1 MTEEKDFWINKAEVY
16 ALSNAEGTLYKV
28 TQEMMNKRGWYK
40 LADDEQIV
48 KKAVLSK
55 EEAEWFEKYKDLPF
69 YDLPLYVDDSSNHF
83 TKKLSNKM
91 VQYREDWK
99 KRADFFNR
107 LSQAYFNGYTVK
119 KEPRYYIEFPA
130 WQTYEEGETYL
141 NVDKIDGAWELGTKD
156 QIGSAQCQFTQA
168 EIDELQ
174 KDERARGTDFNVLK
188 VRVPDDELED

>member
-1 MTEEKDFWINKAEVY
+1 MEEQKLVLKDSVVEINFETKQVIVPEEELRKAGYV
-16 ALSNAEGTLYKV
+16 
-28 TQEMMNKRGWYK
+28 K
-40 LADDEQIV
+40 LADDEQVV
-48 KKAVLSK
+48 KKVELVENWAKFMK
-55 EEAEWFEKYKDLPF
+55 ENKHLPF
-69 YDLPLYVDDSSNHF
+69 SYKKDGKCF
-83 TKKLSNKM
+83 TDEVNKAFCEI
-91 VQYREDWK
+91 VIGFRE
-99 KRADFFNR
+99 RQELFG
-107 LSQAYFNGYTVK
+107 LLIQAYFNGYTVK